1 MPVLL
6 RYKDQDII
14 DGLDQTINP
23 SLYGHYSASFRRAVD
38 VTFKQDSDSGLSDRL
53 RANAARFAAHKAA
66 YVQRTLQNIQADPQI
81 EDKPKAC
88 KQALRVFDNWQDAEY
103 NTAVARARTAKQ
115 FEEFND
121 PESLRLFP
129 NLRWVPSRSANPRA
143 THQVFY
149 DRVWAKN
156 DPFWAN
162 HSPGTEWNCKCD
174 IEETDAPVTENQDMQ
189 LPKAPRGLEGNPYET
204 GELFSDNASYI
215 AKTEGSA
222 TIMKAMESCTYPDKQ
237 TNVNISVL
245 ADRQELHQNIQT
257 GRVLATNGNDVV
269 ILPHVIA
276 NGRKNPEYAIN
287 GEIADA
293 KRIETEKGV
302 TAGFKSALAQKCT
315 VVVIDLNMH
324 LMNRAP
330 KWGELA
336 KRINWR
342 RTDLDNGVSCIVV
355 YGKKSVTI
363 TSRHLTKESI
373 QKELETLKP

>member
-115 FEEFND
+115 FEEFKD
-121 PESLRLFP
+121 PEAVRLFP

-143 THQVFY
+143 THVAFY
-149 DRVWAKN
+149 DKVWAKG
-156 DPFWAN
+156 DAFWDN
-162 HSPGTEWNCKCD
+162 HAPGTEWNCKCD
-174 IEETDAPVTENQDMQ
+174 IEETDDPVTDNSGVP
-189 LPKAPRGLEGNPYET
+189 LPEVPKGLEGNPYDT
-204 GELFSDNASYI
+204 GELFTDKASYV
-215 AKTEGSA
+215 AKTIGSKP
-222 TIMKAMESCTYPDKQ
+222 IMKAMEECTYPDRQ
-237 TNVNISVL
+237 DGLSISVL
-245 ADRQELHQNIQT
+245 AHREELVQNIET
-257 GRVLATNGNDVV
+257 GRILASNGNDVV
-269 ILPHVIA
+269 VMPHV
-276 NGRKNPEYAIN
+276 NDGRKNPEYSIN
-287 GEIADA
+287 GEVADA

-302 TAGFKSALAQKCT
+302 TAGFKSALDQKCT
-315 VVVIDLNMH
+315 VVVIDLNRH
-324 LMNRAP
+324 LTNRVP

-342 RTDLDNGVSCIVV
+342 RTDLDNGVSCMVV

-363 TSRHLTKESI
+363 TSRHLTKDSI

>member
-14 DGLDQTINP
+14 DGLDQTIHP
-23 SLYGHYSASFRRAVD
+23 SLYDHYSRSFRRAVD
-38 VTFKQDSDSGLSDRL
+38 VTFKQDSESGLSDRL

-143 THQVFY
+143 AHQVFY

-204 GELFSDNASYI
+204 GELFSDNASYVV
-215 AKTEGSA
+215 KTRSMEKECQKVERRSLQAEAETHPA
-222 TIMKAMESCTYPDKQ
+222 TKQ
-237 TNVNISVL
+237 TFSCEIENAEREIHV
-245 ADRQELHQNIQT
+245 ADW
-257 GRVLATNGNDVV
+257 GV
-269 ILPHVIA
+269 
-276 NGRKNPEYAIN
+276 K
-287 GEIADA
+287 EIAQSMFGTKQFWLKNEMLNHLSLFNGATLFDESIVDLSHNSG
-293 KRIETEKGV
+293 KTLRLKKKFEHFFYLRKTLPDGEDV
-302 TAGFKSALAQKCT
+302 FLN
-315 VVVIDLNMH
+315 VVRHIDGNYYL
-324 LMNRAP
+324 
-330 KWGELA
+330 
-336 KRINWR
+336 
-342 RTDLDNGVSCIVV
+342 
-355 YGKKSVTI
+355 YTI
-363 TSRHLTKESI
+363 TKKCPNYE
-373 QKELETLKP
+373 

>member
-143 THQVFY
+143 AHQVFY

-204 GELFSDNASYI
+204 GELFSDNASYV
-215 AKTEGSA
+215 AKTNQQSIERYIGNK
-222 TIMKAMESCTYPDKQ
+222 I
-237 TNVNISVL
+237 L
-245 ADRQELHQNIQT
+245 RQ
-257 GRVLATNGNDVV
+257 
-269 ILPHVIA
+269 
-276 NGRKNPEYAIN
+276 
-287 GEIADA
+287 
-293 KRIETEKGV
+293 
-302 TAGFKSALAQKCT
+302 
-315 VVVIDLNMH
+315 
-324 LMNRAP
+324 
-330 KWGELA
+330 
-336 KRINWR
+336 
-342 RTDLDNGVSCIVV
+342 
-355 YGKKSVTI
+355 
-363 TSRHLTKESI
+363 ESI
-373 QKELETLKP
+373 QQLKAQQGDTISVDKRGEEIEVVMDSKTTAHLSNDVARTTGYYWNEIMGKLPAILKKCPCIAHEKNGKLLQKPLSHFF

>member
-143 THQVFY
+143 AHQVFY

-189 LPKAPRGLEGNPYET
+189 LPKAPRGLEGNPAET
-204 GELFSDNASYI
+204 GELFTDNASYV
-215 AKTEGSA
+215 AKTN
-222 TIMKAMESCTYPDKQ
+222 ESSLERYIGNK
-237 TNVNISVL
+237 IL
-245 ADRQELHQNIQT
+245 RQ
-257 GRVLATNGNDVV
+257 
-269 ILPHVIA
+269 
-276 NGRKNPEYAIN
+276 
-287 GEIADA
+287 
-293 KRIETEKGV
+293 
-302 TAGFKSALAQKCT
+302 
-315 VVVIDLNMH
+315 
-324 LMNRAP
+324 
-330 KWGELA
+330 
-336 KRINWR
+336 
-342 RTDLDNGVSCIVV
+342 
-355 YGKKSVTI
+355 
-363 TSRHLTKESI
+363 ESI
-373 QKELETLKP
+373 QQLKTQQGNNISMDKRGEEIEVIMDSKTTAHLSNDVARTTGYYWNEIIGKLPSILKKCPCVAHERNGKLLQKPSAVEYFYYEYETKYGKFYISVEENFVVKENRHFYRLYAISKTLRPTAILY

>member
-14 DGLDQTINP
+14 DGLDQNINP

-143 THQVFY
+143 AHQVFY

-204 GELFSDNASYI
+204 GELFSDNASYVV
-215 AKTEGSA
+215 KTRS
-222 TIMKAMESCTYPDKQ
+222 MESEISNFTNGYSLKYWRENEDLHQQLRNTTATCT
-237 TNVNISVL
+237 IEG
-245 ADRQELHQNIQT
+245 RQESVTFGNDQIDEALYSFIGHPVYVLKNECLHRLPQILKEAKYIGWKEVDKTHNKPKSKAAKFKSHGERFEYFQTTLPDGSDLFIHTCLMENGQRRFYTVTMEMKWEGLHQ
-257 GRVLATNGNDVV
+257 
-269 ILPHVIA
+269 
-276 NGRKNPEYAIN
+276 
-287 GEIADA
+287 
-293 KRIETEKGV
+293 
-302 TAGFKSALAQKCT
+302 
-315 VVVIDLNMH
+315 
-324 LMNRAP
+324 
-330 KWGELA
+330 
-336 KRINWR
+336 
-342 RTDLDNGVSCIVV
+342 
-355 YGKKSVTI
+355 
-363 TSRHLTKESI
+363 
-373 QKELETLKP
+373 

>member
-115 FEEFND
+115 FEEFMD
-121 PESLRLFP
+121 PDAVRLFP

-143 THQVFY
+143 THVAFY
-149 DRVWAKN
+149 DKVWAK
-156 DPFWAN
+156 DDAFWSN
-162 HSPGTEWNCKCD
+162 HAPGTEWNCKCD
-174 IEETDAPVTENQDMQ
+174 IEETDDPVTDNSGVP
-189 LPKAPRGLEGNPYET
+189 LPKVPKGLEGNPAET
-204 GELFSDNASYI
+204 GELFTDKASYV
-215 AKTEGSA
+215 AKTIGSKP
-222 TIMKAMESCTYPDKQ
+222 IMKAMEECTYPDRQ
-237 TNVNISVL
+237 DGLSISVL
-245 ADRQELHQNIQT
+245 AHREELVQNIET
-257 GRVLATNGNDVV
+257 GRILASNGNDVV
-269 ILPHVIA
+269 VMPHV
-276 NGRKNPEYAIN
+276 NDGRKNPEYSIN
-287 GEIADA
+287 GEVADA

-302 TAGFKSALAQKCT
+302 TAGFKSALDQKCT
-315 VVVIDLNMH
+315 VVVIDLNRH
-324 LMNRAP
+324 LTNRVP

-342 RTDLDNGVSCIVV
+342 RTDLDNGVSCMVV

-363 TSRHLTKESI
+363 TSRHLTKDSI